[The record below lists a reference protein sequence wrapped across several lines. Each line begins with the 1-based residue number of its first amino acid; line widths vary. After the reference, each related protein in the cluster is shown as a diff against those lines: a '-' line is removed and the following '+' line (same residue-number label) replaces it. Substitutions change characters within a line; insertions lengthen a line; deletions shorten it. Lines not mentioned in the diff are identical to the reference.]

1 MNTHWGV
8 PFFLKGIVLQGP
20 TLFTVCQGGKQMSD
34 KKLVL
39 VVDDD
44 PDLVEAVSLKL
55 ESEDFRVAK
64 AYDGIQAWQRIK
76 EERPDLIILDVMMPK
91 KNGYQ
96 VCDEIKKDPEY
107 KDITVV
113 LLTAVGD
120 AVTSTSY
127 THWDGKTALAEEFIP
142 KPIDLDNLMDII
154 KDYLG

>member
-1 MNTHWGV
+1 
-8 PFFLKGIVLQGP
+8 
-20 TLFTVCQGGKQMSD
+20 MSD

-44 PDLVEAVSLKL
+44 PDLVEMVSLKL
-55 ESEDFRVAK
+55 QSENFRVAK
-64 AYDGIQAWQRIK
+64 AYDGIQAWERIK

-107 KDITVV
+107 KDIIVV

-142 KPIDLDNLMDII
+142 KPIDLDNLMDIV
-154 KDYLG
+154 KDYMG